1 MHDKAI
7 FLPLITYTLPVN
19 IPKEDTL
26 MSMTIKLSDDLINE
40 AKRYATVYS
49 RSIPKQIEYWSRIGK
64 IVEDNPDLPYSFIQ
78 EILLAKQ
85 EESEPFNFSQE

>member
-1 MHDKAI
+1 MHDKV
-7 FLPLITYTLPVN
+7 LLLIPYTLRVN
-19 IPKEDTL
+19 TPKEDTIV
-26 MSMTIKLSDDLINE
+26 SRTIKLSDDLINE
-40 AKRYATVYS
+40 AKRYATVFG